1 MTAIEAAQAQAV
13 DPLADL
19 SVWGVFANDPAF
31 LVINL
36 VVVAMLVTIF
46 LIVRRR
52 YARFFKIQREAL
64 DHRKVADAQAL
75 AQNQSL
81 EQLIARQ
88 YGVTNAHN
96 QQAVAQGEEALRISA
111 QTLAQI
117 TTVNQSIAR
126 IADRLDRIAGP
137 AA

>member
-1 MTAIEAAQAQAV
+1 
-13 DPLADL
+13 
-19 SVWGVFANDPAF
+19 
-31 LVINL
+31 
-36 VVVAMLVTIF
+36 
-46 LIVRRR
+46 
-52 YARFFKIQREAL
+52 
-64 DHRKVADAQAL
+64 
-75 AQNQSL
+75 
-81 EQLIARQ
+81 
-88 YGVTNAHN
+88 VTNAHN